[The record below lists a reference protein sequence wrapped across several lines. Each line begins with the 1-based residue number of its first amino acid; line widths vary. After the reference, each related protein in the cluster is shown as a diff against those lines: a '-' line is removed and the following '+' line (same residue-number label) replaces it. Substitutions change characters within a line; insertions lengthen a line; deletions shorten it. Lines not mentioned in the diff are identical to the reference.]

1 MLLRIA
7 TLNSSAINI
16 FYWPLNSNIF
26 QNIFKANCAPWK
38 LTQQSANKEK
48 PLGLALLVQIKY
60 YQNWK
65 TKGVDTDVIID
76 GVISHPKPHKNS
88 ENVHPQNIE
97 AGREEK
103 GQTLFF
109 QNHAL
114 MPASTSA
121 WQATCEVSF

>member
-1 MLLRIA
+1 M
-7 TLNSSAINI
+7 
-16 FYWPLNSNIF
+16 
-26 QNIFKANCAPWK
+26 
-38 LTQQSANKEK
+38 
-48 PLGLALLVQIKY
+48 QIKY

-88 ENVHPQNIE
+88 EKVHPPNFE
-97 AGREEK
+97 ARREREEK

-121 WQATCEVSF
+121 